1 MDSEINI
8 KQPTHVS
15 VLLNES
21 INGLGIEPNG
31 VYIDGTF
38 GRGGHSK
45 KILEKLSANGRLIAI
60 DRDPSAI
67 KYARENIKDVRF
79 EIEQGDFSNLKSFVH
94 ERGLTGKID
103 GILLDLGVSSP
114 QLDNADR
121 GFSFSKDGPL
131 DMRMNSTSG
140 MTLRE
145 WLSVASI
152 EEIFYVLKNYGE
164 EKFAYRIAKAI
175 VAYRESDDT
184 PELKN
189 TLQLAQIIES
199 ATPKKD
205 KNKHPATRSFQGFR
219 IRIRSHFH

>member
-8 KQPTHVS
+8 TQPTHVS

-21 INGLGIEPNG
+21 INGLAIEPNG

-45 KILEKLSANGRLIAI
+45 KILEKLNANGRLIAI

-67 KYARENIKDVRF
+67 KYARENIKDNRF
-79 EIEQGDFSNLKSFVH
+79 EIEQGDFSNLKYFVN
-94 ERGLTGKID
+94 ERGLTGEID

-114 QLDNADR
+114 QLDNAER

-131 DMRMNSTSG
+131 DMRMNSNSG
-140 MTLRE
+140 MTLKE

-152 EEIFYVLKNYGE
+152 EEIFYVLKN
-164 EKFAYRIAKAI
+164 
-175 VAYRESDDT
+175 S
-184 PELKN
+184 L
-189 TLQLAQIIES
+189 
-199 ATPKKD
+199 
-205 KNKHPATRSFQGFR
+205 H
-219 IRIRSHFH
+219 